1 MVGVCDVM
9 FKFVDVQLIVYE
21 IIGVGLCIVIICGL
35 VFNVV
40 VVVEIG
46 MYEVERIG
54 ELNVV
59 MVIFRVLDDLEK
71 ILLIVSYL
79 IEEKF
84 EFLCLLIV
92 VKDKEKEFVRLLD
105 FF

>member
-1 MVGVCDVM
+1 MV
-9 FKFVDVQLIVYE
+9 
-21 IIGVGLCIVIICGL
+21 VI
-35 VFNVV
+35 
-40 VVVEIG
+40 EIG

-71 ILLIVSYL
+71 ILFIVGYL
-79 IEEKF
+79 IKEKF

-92 VKDKEKEFVRLLD
+92 VKD
-105 FF
+105 